1 MMAVIF
7 AAMLLAMALAELRQP
22 RLAIAA
28 VVGCLV
34 IAVHQFLWEVHS
46 DVYGYGLPWLDW

>member
-7 AAMLLAMALAELRQP
+7 AAMLLAMALAELRRP
-22 RLAIAA
+22 RLAIGA
-28 VVGCLV
+28 VVACLAL
-34 IAVHQFLWEVHS
+34 AVHQFLWEVHS